1 MKLIEST
8 SRTYLWLSIIIFI
21 VSAGMLIFVLTLV
34 MNNRLDEQLR
44 YHKDVIAKKI
54 KYDFP
59 LTIFEEPIELNEA
72 EQRKYP
78 NDTIIYKDT
87 LIIRALE
94 GEGVNEFEKY
104 RQLTAYETLQ
114 DIRYKIIARNSL
126 VRNQDFIWVIVLSSF
141 IIIILLLIG
150 LWIFNTQISKKLWHP
165 FYTNIDRLKNF
176 SVQDQEP
183 IELED
188 SNIDEFKEL
197 NESIQNLTH
206 KLQSD
211 FSSLKEFSENA
222 SHEMQTPLAIMQ
234 SKIELLLQSDNIN
247 KEQSDQ
253 LQSIYQAGKRL
264 SKLNKTLLL
273 LAKVENQ
280 QFSTKEEVSFKDLI
294 EKQLENYEDF
304 ILNKSIS
311 VNKELSN
318 HITSTNTTL
327 ADTLISNLLSNAIK
341 HNVSNGTISIVYT
354 EEHLIFSNTGE
365 PLKGNPED
373 LFNRFKKQSTRKDSL
388 GLGLAIIKQICDV
401 NQWQLNYFCIDKLHT
416 LSVSFTNETTPKN
429 D

>member
-1 MKLIEST
+1 MKLIERT
-8 SRTYLWLSIIIFI
+8 SRTYLWLSIVIFI
-21 VSAGMLIFVLTLV
+21 VSAGMLIFVLTTV

-44 YHKDVIAKKI
+44 YSKEVISKRI
-54 KYDFP
+54 KYGYP
-59 LTIFEEPIELNEA
+59 LTIFEEPRELNEA
-72 EQRKYP
+72 EQKKYP
-78 NDTIIYKDT
+78 NDTIIFKDT
-87 LIIRALE
+87 LILRNIE
-94 GEGVNEFEKY
+94 GEGVDEFEKY
-104 RQLTAYETLQ
+104 RQLTAYETLH
-114 DIRYKIIARNSL
+114 DARYKIVARNSL

-141 IIIILLLIG
+141 IIILLLLIG
-150 LWIFNTQISKKLWHP
+150 LWILNTQISKKLWHP

-176 SVQDQEP
+176 SVQDQEA
-183 IELED
+183 IELEN

-197 NESIQNLTH
+197 NNSIQNLTQ

-247 KEQSDQ
+247 KEQSEQ

-280 QFSTKEEVSFKDLI
+280 QYSTKEEVSFLNLI

-304 ILNKSIS
+304 ILNKNIT
-311 VNKELSN
+311 VNKNLSD
-318 HITSTNTTL
+318 HIISTNTIL

-341 HNVSNGTISIVYT
+341 HNINDGIISIIYT
-354 EEHLIFSNTGE
+354 EEQLIFSNTGE

-401 NQWQLNYFCIDKLHT
+401 NQWQLNYYCEDKLHT
-416 LSVSFTNETTPKN
+416 LSVSFGNEIHSEEN
-429 D
+429 